1 MTTVKAKEW
10 VSGPGKYVEKEYTF
24 AELRETFGPGDLVWS
39 LMDEV
44 ERLRTELAALRAR
57 VAAAEADA
65 ARYRFL
71 RGRVEDYDG
80 FACFES
86 IPYPA
91 PIPDRAPFN
100 SIDDAVDTAMRAA
113 ADRASASASPVQ
125 CDCAEFCMKSI
136 NGRAPNGGECRRT
149 SARQGDG
156 R

>member
-1 MTTVKAKEW
+1 M
-10 VSGPGKYVEKEYTF
+10 YVNDSDEPRGTLAYVDNFPAEAA
-24 AELRETFGPGDLVWS
+24 AELD
-39 LMDEV
+39 
-44 ERLRTELAALRAR
+44 ALRAR

-113 ADRASASASPVQ
+113 ADRASASAPDVHTPKPVCKHCGQ
-125 CDCAEFCMKSI
+125 FLDARGK
-136 NGRAPNGGECRRT
+136 CRVPEHNP
-149 SARQGDG
+149 
-156 R
+156 